1 MPPKVA
7 ISRGFQKVIVE
18 ESEEDDLTGEFPDIK
33 RAKPSPAVFDG
44 KSLST
49 KSILSQLV
57 EYCGKKLCQLGSS
70 VCSSPNN
77 SVVDPAETVPKNPI
91 SLKKCVV
98 NTILAKEILRFP
110 STARI

>member
-1 MPPKVA
+1 MPRNITTNK
-7 ISRGFQKVIVE
+7 GFQKVIVE

-57 EYCGKKLCQLGSS
+57 EFVGKSCANWARPYVLR
-70 VCSSPNN
+70 
-77 SVVDPAETVPKNPI
+77 PI
-91 SLKKCVV
+91 TLW
-98 NTILAKEILRFP
+98 
-110 STARI
+110 